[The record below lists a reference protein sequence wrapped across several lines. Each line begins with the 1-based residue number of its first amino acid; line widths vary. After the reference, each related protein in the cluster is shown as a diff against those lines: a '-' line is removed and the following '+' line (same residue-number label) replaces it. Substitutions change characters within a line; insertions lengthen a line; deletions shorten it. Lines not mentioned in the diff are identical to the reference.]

1 MDYGTRRSAGS
12 AAVTMLVVLI
22 LSVGTGGAT
31 AAAANRIT
39 MQQRLSAKFK
49 VNFNQTPVRK
59 AFSAMAQ
66 ALHLNVV
73 FDASSVAAVGTQPTT
88 TISLHIRH
96 AESANWILD
105 RMTHKV
111 SSGPL
116 DWTVAHD
123 SLLVGSHDWI
133 TQHKVLRIYNVAP
146 LVLKRLQTHIWYVSR
161 PRLIKLTR
169 LIENSVDRN
178 DWIANG
184 GIVGNIARFRS
195 CLIIVNT
202 RRNQWAI
209 EKILAGLERATAN
222 GEKNPRV
229 YGIGPGNFLFNW

>member
-1 MDYGTRRSAGS
+1 MASHTRHASGGDAAMMLVALILFFGMGGS
-12 AAVTMLVVLI
+12 CMAAVDTH
-22 LSVGTGGAT
+22 
-31 AAAANRIT
+31 IT
-39 MQQRLSAKFK
+39 MQQRLSVKFK
-49 VNFNQTPVRK
+49 VHFTQTPVRK
-59 AFSAMAQ
+59 AFAVMAQ

-96 AESANWILD
+96 AESARWILD
-105 RMTHKV
+105 QMTHNV

-133 TQHKVLRIYNVAP
+133 TLHKELRIYNVAP

-161 PRLIKLTR
+161 TRLIKLSR
-169 LIENSVDRN
+169 LIENTVDQ
-178 DWIANG
+178 DGWIANG
-184 GIVGNIARFRS
+184 GTVGRLTIFRS

-202 RRNQWAI
+202 RRNQWAV
-209 EKILAGLERATAN
+209 EKILADLERAAADGAQKSTHLWKRP
-222 GEKNPRV
+222 E
-229 YGIGPGNFLFNW
+229 